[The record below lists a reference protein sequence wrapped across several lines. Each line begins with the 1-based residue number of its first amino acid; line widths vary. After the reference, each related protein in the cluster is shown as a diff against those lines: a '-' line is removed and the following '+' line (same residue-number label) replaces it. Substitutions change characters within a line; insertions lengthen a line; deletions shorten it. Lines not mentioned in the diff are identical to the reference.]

1 MIVPSEVLWS
11 DRLRDHAAFVAA
23 SHATDAR
30 RRDVALLLGN
40 ISVRRSFLDRWRV
53 WRNYFRRC
61 AVEPGWLHNDPER
74 IDEAVVTLRSYA
86 RFAPR
91 EQWPELHAILDEIAY
106 LADRTRTLRQ
116 QLQVSRLRPI
126 ASA

>member
-1 MIVPSEVLWS
+1 MIVPSETLWS
-11 DRLRDHAAFVAA
+11 PRLREYADFIVA
-23 SHATDAR
+23 SHATEER

-40 ISVRRSFLDRWRV
+40 VNARREFINRWRA

-86 RFAPR
+86 RFTSRQEWA
-91 EQWPELHAILDEIAY
+91 ELFAILDEIAC
-106 LADRTRTLRQ
+106 LADRTRSLRQ
-116 QLQVSRLRPI
+116 QLHVSRMRPI

>member
-1 MIVPSEVLWS
+1 MPVPSEMLWS
-11 DRLRDHAAFVAA
+11 DRLREYAAFVAE
-23 SHATDAR
+23 SDATEAR

-40 ISVRRSFLDRWRV
+40 VNARGAFLDHWRK

-74 IDEAVVTLRSYA
+74 LDEAVVTLRSYA

-91 EQWPELHAILDEIAY
+91 EQWSELHAILDEIAY
-106 LADRTRTLRQ
+106 LADRTRELRQ
-116 QLQVSRLRPI
+116 QLHVSRLRPI

>member
-1 MIVPSEVLWS
+1 MFVPSEILWS
-11 DRLRDHAAFVAA
+11 DRLRDYATFVAA

-30 RRDVALLLGN
+30 RRDVAFLLCN
-40 ISVRRSFLDRWRV
+40 VNARREFINHWRE

-74 IDEAVVTLRSYA
+74 FDEAVVTLRSYT

-106 LADRTRTLRQ
+106 FADQTRSLRQ
-116 QLQVSRLRPI
+116 RLHVSRMRPI
-126 ASA
+126 VSA

>member
-1 MIVPSEVLWS
+1 MPVPSETLWS
-11 DRLRDHAAFVAA
+11 NRLREHAAFVAA
-23 SHATDAR
+23 SHATEAR

-40 ISVRRSFLDRWRV
+40 VNARGEFINRWRA

-106 LADRTRTLRQ
+106 LADRTRELRQ
-116 QLQVSRLRPI
+116 QLHVSRTRPI